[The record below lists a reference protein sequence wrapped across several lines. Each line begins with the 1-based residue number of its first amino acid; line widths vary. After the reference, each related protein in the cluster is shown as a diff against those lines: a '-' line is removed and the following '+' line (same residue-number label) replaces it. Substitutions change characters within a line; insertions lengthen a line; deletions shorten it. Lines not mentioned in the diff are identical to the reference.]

1 MTARKAP
8 APVADV
14 TEAREARTAAK
25 QRHPAGKTQPAAKAP
40 AKAPAKPAVEKPAKV
55 EQPKVTYAA
64 TARCGKTNTRSSAT
78 PLVAALDVVIGGKNN
93 PAWSAGVIVQMYADR
108 AKAEAAAASI
118 NAGAAGSDWTDAV
131 VVPVVPVKAV
141 SA

>member
-1 MTARKAP
+1 MATSRKTAP
-8 APVADV
+8 APVGNL
-14 TEAREARTAAK
+14 REARKEQAAAK
-25 QRHPAGKTQPAAKAP
+25 QRHPAGKALPKPAAKAP
-40 AKAPAKPAVEKPAKV
+40 AKAAKPAQPVEKT
-55 EQPKVTYAA
+55 TYSAQS
-64 TARCGKTNTRSSAT
+64 RSGKTNTRQSAT
-78 PLVAALDVVIGGKNN
+78 PLTAALDVRISGKKN

-118 NAGAAGSDWTDAV
+118 NAGAAGSDWSDAV